1 MTDPLLPIPRHRA
14 VRLVG
19 DQMPGKSRRRHDRR
33 SGQSGRDRRA
43 YSETLY
49 LEDKT
54 TVIEAQILGQP
65 LQMRGLKAGPAGLVM
80 AKTAY
85 LTTQW
90 CGSRDRRAPIGKAGS
105 TEA

>member
-1 MTDPLLPIPRHRA
+1 MTDPFLPIPRHRA

-19 DQMPGKSRRRHDRR
+19 DQMPGKSRRRPDRR
-33 SGQSGRDRRA
+33 SGQSGQDRRA
-43 YSETLY
+43 HSEPPY

-54 TVIEAQILGQP
+54 TVIEAQLFGQP
-65 LQMRGLKAGPAGLVM
+65 LQTRGLKTGPAGLIM
-80 AKTAY
+80 AKSAY